1 MPKSREI
8 SILNGYVERSK
19 SLYPRAYDPYTVSRV
34 TVGQAQD
41 RIQYVLVESPMD
53 HDEFKRHYRRL
64 GKIGIMIPMVEM
76 INCAIIARDV
86 LDTRAGRSWINRV
99 HESVHQANRMNIH
112 AINRI
117 MQACFKGLLK
127 NACSDCRVLEY
138 CDGVMVIE
146 VRRVVD
152 WNKLNRFESTVR

>member
-19 SLYPRAYDPYTVSRV
+19 NLYPRAYEPYTVSRV
-34 TVGQAQD
+34 TVGAPAAAT
-41 RIQYVLVESPMD
+41 RYVLVESPME

-86 LDTRAGRSWINRV
+86 LDTRAGRSWINRTREAV
-99 HESVHQANRMNIH
+99 QTAERMNIH
-112 AINRI
+112 AVNKI
-117 MQACFKGLLK
+117 MQACFKGLLR

-146 VRRVVD
+146 VRRVVN
-152 WNKLNRFESTVR
+152 WNKLNRFEPTV

>member
-1 MPKSREI
+1 ME
-8 SILNGYVERSK
+8 
-19 SLYPRAYDPYTVSRV
+19 
-34 TVGQAQD
+34 
-41 RIQYVLVESPMD
+41 

-99 HESVHQANRMNIH
+99 RESVHNAERMNIS
-112 AINRI
+112 AINSV
-117 MQACFKGLLK
+117 MQACFKGLLR

-146 VRRVVD
+146 VRRVVN
-152 WNKLNRFESTVR
+152 WNKLNRFEPTVQ

>member
-1 MPKSREI
+1 M
-8 SILNGYVERSK
+8 
-19 SLYPRAYDPYTVSRV
+19 SRV
-34 TVGQAQD
+34 TVGPCPD
-41 RIQYVLVESPMD
+41 HVRYVMVESPME

-76 INCAIIARDV
+76 INCAVTARDV
-86 LDTRAGRSWINRV
+86 LDTRAGRSWINRTR
-99 HESVHQANRMNIH
+99 ESVQSAERLNIV
-112 AINRI
+112 AVNKI
-117 MQACFKGLLK
+117 MQACFSGLLR

-152 WNKLNRFESTVR
+152 WNKLNRFESTV

>member
-1 MPKSREI
+1 MLKRREI

-19 SLYPRAYDPYTVSRV
+19 SLYPRAYEPYTVSRV
-34 TVGQAQD
+34 TVGQAPD
-41 RIQYVLVESPMD
+41 HTQYVLIESPMD

-99 HESVHQANRMNIH
+99 RESVLAAERMNIH
-112 AINRI
+112 AVNSI
-117 MQACFKGLLK
+117 MQACFKGLLR

-152 WNKLNRFESTVR
+152 WNKLNRFESTV